1 MYLKNHIKIFTK
13 KSDAVIESIKDLDK
27 MITMHRKFFGNSINQ
42 NEELSKY
49 YFLKAKALFILNK
62 DPRNNL
68 IKAAELGNEEAQKIL
83 NELDNE

>member
-1 MYLKNHIKIFTK
+1 
-13 KSDAVIESIKDLDK
+13 

-49 YFLKAKALFILNK
+49 YFLNAKALFILNK

>member
-1 MYLKNHIKIFTK
+1 MIK
-13 KSDAVIESIKDLDK
+13 
-27 MITMHRKFFGNSINQ
+27 MHRKFFGNSINQ

-49 YFLKAKALFILNK
+49 YFLKSKALFILNK

>member
-49 YFLKAKALFILNK
+49 YFLKAKLKIVFQELNIESIIY
-62 DPRNNL
+62 L
-68 IKAAELGNEEAQKIL
+68 E
-83 NELDNE
+83 